1 MPNLIKKK
9 RFFRKLFARTL
20 QLIVRT
26 KSLNQQFSGPLN
38 SVVILVQEKL
48 GDSILLTPLLGN
60 LRVHFPDL
68 EIHLVCF
75 SKASTDFFSNDSN
88 VTAIHQAKKGF
99 HQYFRKVL
107 CRKFD
112 LLFNTKDS
120 PSTHFLLQT
129 ALIRARFKVG
139 HQNPYHEG
147 LFNHLL
153 PIEYHTQMALKNC
166 ALLSLL
172 CIKTT
177 LEECIP
183 YLPSAPV
190 SSAIT
195 SCIEKYSSELFV
207 GLNISAGS
215 PMRYWTE
222 EKWACLIASFSD
234 IGFMIFSAPNDSLV
248 KQRLE
253 KHSNVMATPPTA
265 NIYEVGLLVK
275 HLRLLITPDTSLVHV
290 ASCYSIPVIGLYTA
304 APQDLSRFAPY
315 LVEFELITSSTSR
328 VSDIEVE
335 SVASVVRKKLR
346 QLSEIDLMKPSA
358 GKTIRHQLVLSENT
372 EPLQTR

>member
-20 QLIVRT
+20 QLIVRNNPA
-26 KSLNQQFSGPLN
+26 NQQFTGPLD

-48 GDSILLTPLLGN
+48 GDSILLTPLLRN
-60 LRVHFPDL
+60 LRHHFPKL

-75 SKASTDFFSNDSN
+75 SRASTDFFSNDFN
-88 VTAIHQAKKGF
+88 VTAIHQAKKKF
-99 HQYFRKVL
+99 HKYFRNVL

-129 ALIRARFKVG
+129 ALIHARFKVG

-153 PIEYHTQMALKNC
+153 QVEYHTQMALKNC
-166 ALLSLL
+166 SLLSLL
-172 CIKTT
+172 CAKTT
-177 LEECIP
+177 GEECIP
-183 YLPSAPV
+183 YLPPAPV
-190 SSAIT
+190 SSSLT
-195 SCIEKYSSELFV
+195 SCIDKYSSDLFV

-222 EKWACLIASFSD
+222 EKWSCLITIFSD
-234 IGFMIFSAPNDSLV
+234 IRFMIFSAPCDSLV
-248 KQRLE
+248 KKRLE
-253 KHSNVMATPPTA
+253 QHRNVMATPATE

-275 HLRLLITPDTSLVHV
+275 HLQLLITPDTSLVHV

-304 APQDLSRFAPY
+304 APQDLSRFGPY
-315 LVEFELITSSTSR
+315 LVEFELITSSTSK
-328 VSDIEVE
+328 VSDIEVDA
-335 SVASVVRKKLR
+335 VASVVRKKLLQKSSR
-346 QLSEIDLMKPSA
+346 DLIKQPEGERNKYQLI
-358 GKTIRHQLVLSENT
+358 LSENT
-372 EPLQTR
+372 EPKRTK

>member
-1 MPNLIKKK
+1 MPDPIKKK
-9 RFFRKLFARTL
+9 RFFRKLFTRML
-20 QLIVRT
+20 QLIVR
-26 KSLNQQFSGPLN
+26 KKPSNQQFTGPLD

-48 GDSILLTPLLGN
+48 GDSILLTPLLSN
-60 LRVHFPDL
+60 LRVHFPNL

-75 SKASTDFFSNDSN
+75 SKASSDFFSNDSN
-88 VTAIHQAKKGF
+88 VTAIHHAKKEF
-99 HQYFRKVL
+99 HTYFRHVL

-120 PSTHFLLQT
+120 PSINFLLQT
-129 ALIRARFKVG
+129 VLIPARFKVG

-153 PIEYHTQMALKNC
+153 QIEFHTQMALKNC
-166 ALLSLL
+166 SLLSLL
-172 CIKTT
+172 FINTT
-177 LEECIP
+177 EQERIP

-190 SSAIT
+190 SCAIT
-195 SCIEKYSSELFV
+195 SCIETCKSELLV

-222 EKWACLIASFSD
+222 EKWSCLITSFSD
-234 IGFMIFSAPNDSLV
+234 IRFMIFSAPGDNLI

-253 KHSNVMATPPTA
+253 QHGNVMATPPTA
-265 NIYEVGLLVK
+265 NIYEVGLLVE
-275 HLRLLITPDTSLVHV
+275 HLQLLITPDTSLVHV

-315 LVEFELITSSTSR
+315 LVEFELITSSTAR
-328 VSDIEVE
+328 VADIDIQ
-335 SVASVVRKKLR
+335 SVSSALQKKL
-346 QLSEIDLMKPSA
+346 
-358 GKTIRHQLVLSENT
+358 HEN
-372 EPLQTR
+372 Q